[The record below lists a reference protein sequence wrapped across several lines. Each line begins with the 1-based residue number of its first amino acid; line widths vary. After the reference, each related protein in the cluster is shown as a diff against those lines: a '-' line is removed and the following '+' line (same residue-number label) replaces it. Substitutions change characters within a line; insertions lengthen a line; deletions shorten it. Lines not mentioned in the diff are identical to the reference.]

1 MIEALLESHVV
12 NVWAVPR
19 HFWHHREFHEIII
32 RDIFAVEYISN
43 EVPELLGEIFQS
55 PDDLRYLWRGA
66 QFKRR
71 EEGT

>member
-19 HFWHHREFHEIII
+19 HFWHHREFHEIIL
-32 RDIFAVEYISN
+32 RDTLVVEYISN
-43 EVPELLGEIFQS
+43 WAPDLLRGIFQS
-55 PDDLRYLWRGA
+55 PDDLRYLSRGA
-66 QFKRR
+66 QFKSR